1 MVQIHPGIPIHKSL
15 MEYTIGYLDNTDV
28 RSSDDY
34 SLTPDDVLYRERYKD
49 IYDYEAD
56 EQTETI
62 RRRVSD

>member
-1 MVQIHPGIPIHKSL
+1 
-15 MEYTIGYLDNTDV
+15 MEYILGYLDALDV

-34 SLTPDDVLYRERYKD
+34 LLTPEDVLCRERYKD

>member
-1 MVQIHPGIPIHKSL
+1 
-15 MEYTIGYLDNTDV
+15 MEHTLGYLDNTDV

-56 EQTETI
+56 EETETI
-62 RRRVSD
+62 RRRIPD